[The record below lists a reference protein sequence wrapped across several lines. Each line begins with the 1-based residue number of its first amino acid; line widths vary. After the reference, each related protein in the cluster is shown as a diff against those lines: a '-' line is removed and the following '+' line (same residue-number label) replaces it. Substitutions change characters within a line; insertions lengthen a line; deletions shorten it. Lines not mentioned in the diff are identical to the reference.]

1 MLYTLI
7 TILLAVWLIGLLSHV
22 GGSFIHGLLVL
33 CGVLFIFQLATAG
46 MSLRQTRKIF
56 QNCHSAC
63 SKLEHVRAGAFSDLA
78 QLTQGRLFF
87 GNI

>member
-33 CGVLFIFQLATAG
+33 CGILFIFQMAT
-46 MSLRQTRKIF
+46 
-56 QNCHSAC
+56 
-63 SKLEHVRAGAFSDLA
+63 
-78 QLTQGRLFF
+78 GRDVA
-87 GNI
+87 